1 MSSIFRFVL
10 FTAATITIVV
20 FQLTVKSY
28 QYKVEAVERENFLLM
43 QQITENKKAL
53 NRQDSIIKNFSPVI
67 TIKIPC
73 NHDRR

>member
-73 NHDRR
+73 KHDRR